1 MSLSNRWGPTFFE
14 KLSAGITGISDFDGD
29 SNDDTDN
36 HGYDNKDDSTSNFY
50 PPGIIVISKA
60 YC

>member
-1 MSLSNRWGPTFFE
+1 MASNVFFE

-29 SNDDTDN
+29 GNDDTDN
-36 HGYDNKDDSTSNFY
+36 HGYDNKDDCTSNFY
-50 PPGIIVISKA
+50 SPGIIVISKA